1 MDPGGRGAISAAELK
16 AELDRRLA
24 ADPEYRQQVEA
35 VETERAERARFLR
48 DAEQPVIADLA
59 AHGVELESVWD
70 LHKNPDAFPT
80 AIPVLLDHLARDYPD
95 GVLMRIG
102 AGLDHKS
109 ARDWWP
115 QLTAL
120 YRDTTNQTVRDRA
133 AAVLSNVAARAHYDD
148 LLSFLADESL
158 GNTRVYFLR
167 PVNRIGNRIAPGKGR
182 AVVQSLATDPT
193 FGKEAA
199 AILAGRSRND

>member
-1 MDPGGRGAISAAELK
+1 M
-16 AELDRRLA
+16 
-24 ADPEYRQQVEA
+24 
-35 VETERAERARFLR
+35 LR

-59 AHGVELESVWD
+59 ATGIEVGSVWD
-70 LHKNPDAFPT
+70 LHKALDACPS
-80 AIPVLLDHLARDYPD
+80 AVPVLLDHLARDYPD
-95 GVLMRIG
+95 RVLMGIG
-102 AGLDHKS
+102 VALDHKS
-109 ARDWWP
+109 VRDWWP

-120 YRDTTNQTVRDRA
+120 YRETTNETVRDRA
-133 AAVLSNVAARAHYDD
+133 AAVLSNVGIRTHYDD
-148 LLSFLADESL
+148 MLSFLADESL

-193 FGKEAA
+193 FEKEAA